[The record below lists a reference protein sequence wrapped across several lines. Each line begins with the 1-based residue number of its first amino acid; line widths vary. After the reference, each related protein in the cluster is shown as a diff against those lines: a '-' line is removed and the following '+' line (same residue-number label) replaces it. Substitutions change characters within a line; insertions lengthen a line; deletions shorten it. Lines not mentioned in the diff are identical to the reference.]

1 MGSKTKRDDGVARKI
16 THPVRFASDEY
27 EQLKEKA
34 YSARVSISEFI
45 RRAALR
51 RRVVEPPPPP
61 QLNWKL
67 YEELNS
73 IGVNLNQIAKAANIA
88 VKSGQGANIDVDQ
101 LQKLVDSLRASIKE
115 TQMQLLECG
124 VTDEE
129 EESL

>member
-1 MGSKTKRDDGVARKI
+1 M
-16 THPVRFASDEY
+16 
-27 EQLKEKA
+27 
-34 YSARVSISEFI
+34 SISEFI

-73 IGVNLNQIAKAANIA
+73 IGVNLNQIAKAVNKAI
-88 VKSGQGANIDVDQ
+88 KSGQDVNIDVEK
-101 LQKLVDSLRASIKE
+101 LQKLVDSLCASIKE

-124 VTDEE
+124 VTDDEE
-129 EESL
+129 DSV